1 MRRVL
6 VFLTAAG
13 WAVTSTVCPVSA
25 AQTPAGLAPTPRLI
39 VQITVDQLRWDL
51 PRKYF
56 ERFGPG
62 GLRFLLENGTV
73 FQFAQHA
80 HSNTETVVGHTTLAT
95 GADPAVH
102 GMIGNAWVDRS
113 DGKLRYNVDDD
124 RYPILP
130 TRPDAPATAGTE
142 AKPSEKVRRKDGIS
156 PTGIISTTFGDQLGL
171 HYGERSK
178 IFGIA
183 GKDRAAVPMAGH
195 LGKAFWFS
203 TRTGDF
209 TTGRFYYSEYPDWV
223 REWNARKLP
232 DSFAGKSWELL
243 HDRSSYH
250 FGQADD
256 RPYEVA
262 IGAYGRTFP
271 HPFGEP
277 SDKNFYRLIAA
288 SPVGDELLLDF
299 AKNLIEREQLG
310 QDEIPDYLAVSFS
323 ATDMIGHI
331 FGPASLETEDN
342 ILRLDRTLAELFG
355 FLEKKVGLR
364 NTLVVLSADHGA
376 PEAPENMKSKGVNAG
391 WLTKKHVDTQAIN
404 DRVSKRFGVG
414 LEVIAAYRH
423 PYFYLDDKLVAEKNI
438 DRAALEHE
446 LAQELMRIDGIY
458 LALST
463 SDLKTGRVPE
473 TPIIQ
478 QIRRNF
484 HPKRSGDIYVVQEPF
499 WQAGDEDWEEEYATR
514 HGSPWR
520 YDTYVPLIFI
530 GGQVPKKT
538 VMRQVLSVDVA
549 PTLSAYLGIMPPAGA
564 SGVPLTEVFETSRDT
579 AKAVL
584 QASSRSRH

>member
-1 MRRVL
+1 
-6 VFLTAAG
+6 
-13 WAVTSTVCPVSA
+13 
-25 AQTPAGLAPTPRLI
+25 
-39 VQITVDQLRWDL
+39 
-51 PRKYF
+51 
-56 ERFGPG
+56 
-62 GLRFLLENGTV
+62 
-73 FQFAQHA
+73 
-80 HSNTETVVGHTTLAT
+80 
-95 GADPAVH
+95 
-102 GMIGNAWVDRS
+102 MIGNAWVDRS
-113 DGKLRYNVDDD
+113 DGTLHYNVDDE

-130 TRPDAPATAGTE
+130 TRPDAPSTAGTE

-203 TRTGDF
+203 TKSGDF
-209 TTGRFYYSEYPDWV
+209 TTSRFYYSEYPAWA
-223 REWNARKLP
+223 REWNAKKLP
-232 DSFAGKSWELL
+232 DSYAGKSWELL
-243 HDRSSYH
+243 HERSSYH
-250 FGQADD
+250 FGQTDD

-262 IGAYGRTFP
+262 IGDYGRTFP
-271 HPFGEP
+271 HPFGELP
-277 SDKNFYRLIAA
+277 SKNFYRVIAA

-299 AKNLIEREQLG
+299 AKNLIDKEQLG
-310 QDEIPDYLAVSFS
+310 QDEIPDYLAISFS

-342 ILRLDRTLAELFG
+342 ILRLDRTLAELLG
-355 FLEKKVGLR
+355 FLEKQVGLK

-376 PEAPENMKSKGVNAG
+376 PEAPEYMKSKGISAG
-391 WLTKKHVDTQAIN
+391 WLTKKHVDTQAIA
-404 DRVSKRFGVG
+404 DRLSKRFGVG

-423 PYFYLDDKLVAEKNI
+423 PYFYLDDKLIAEKNI
-438 DRAALEHE
+438 DRAALERE
-446 LAQELMRIDGIY
+446 LAQELMKIDGVY
-458 LALST
+458 LTLSST
-463 SDLKTGRVPE
+463 DLRTGMVPE
-473 TPIIQ
+473 TPIIE
-478 QIRRNF
+478 QIRRNY

-520 YDTYVPLIFI
+520 YDTYVPLVFI

-549 PTLSAYLGIMPPAGA
+549 PTLSAYLGIVPPAGA
-564 SGVPLTEVFETSRDT
+564 TGVPLTEVFETSRET
-579 AKAVL
+579 PTAGVKAGPGSHQKRQAKAL
-584 QASSRSRH
+584 R

>member
-13 WAVTSTVCPVSA
+13 WAVASTVCPVSA

-39 VQITVDQLRWDL
+39 VQITVDQLRGDL

-579 AKAVL
+579 AKAGL